1 MELTYN
7 TEREQI
13 ILEEYGRGIQEM
25 ALHLN
30 DVEDKEQ
37 RNRMART
44 IVQAMIN
51 LNPEVKQLDNYEQK
65 LWDHLHI
72 MGKYELEIDGKYDK
86 PKPESLEEPPEHI
99 GYKDA
104 LTRYRFYGRNLIEMI
119 DGAKDLE
126 EGELKTSYIN
136 YIASFMVNSSN
147 NWNDEVLTPQQ
158 VVQHLADLSGGKLQL
173 SAEELNIHHEA
184 KKRRTST
191 NTNKGKNKKKKF
203 RRR

>member
-7 TEREQI
+7 TQREQI
-13 ILEEYGRGIQEM
+13 LLEEYGRGIQE
-25 ALHLN
+25 LVNNLN
-30 DVEDKEQ
+30 SVEDRET

-44 IVQAMIN
+44 IVQSMIN
-51 LNPEVKQLDNYEQK
+51 LNPDVRQLENYEQK

-72 MGKYELEIDGKYDK
+72 MGKYQLDIDGKFEK
-86 PKPESLEEPPEHI
+86 PKKEYLDSQPEHI

-119 DGAKDLE
+119 DGAMDLP

-147 NWNDEVLTPQQ
+147 NWNDEILTPEQ

-173 SAEELNIHHEA
+173 NTDDLNIHLEA
-184 KKRRTST
+184 RKKRPSG
-191 NTNKGKNKKKKF
+191 NLANKKKKKKF